1 MAAAR
6 ILIADDFP
14 ALRKGVRAILE
25 GRLGTEVCG
34 EAGDGVEAVERAI
47 ALKPDLI
54 VLDISM
60 PNMDGFEAARRILAV
75 SSDTPILLFSMNL
88 TSGHVG
94 EAKKIGCRGL
104 RLKDGTPGIFAS
116 RDRGPAP
123 RIYIFPRRWQRAEM
137 TPWHAHHADPGRK
150 NPTLKHLFVG
160 SAKAPQRGV
169 VESRFRLPDTVA
181 RRGAPCE
188 GASRGNRKGPRG

>member
-88 TSGHVG
+88 TSGR
-94 EAKKIGCRGL
+94 EAKKIGCRGCVSKTAPPESLL
-104 RLKDGTPGIFAS
+104 RAIEALLRGDTFFHEDGN
-116 RDRGPAP
+116 
-123 RIYIFPRRWQRAEM
+123 
-137 TPWHAHHADPGRK
+137 GRK
-150 NPTLKHLFVG
+150 
-160 SAKAPQRGV
+160 
-169 VESRFRLPDTVA
+169 
-181 RRGAPCE
+181 
-188 GASRGNRKGPRG
+188 

>member
-34 EAGDGVEAVERAI
+34 EAEDGVEAVERAI

-54 VLDISM
+54 VLDIPM

-88 TSGHVG
+88 TAGHVS
-94 EAKKIGCRGL
+94 EAEKIGCRGYVSKAAPQESLL
-104 RLKDGTPGIFAS
+104 RAIEALLRGDTFFHEDGN
-116 RDRGPAP
+116 
-123 RIYIFPRRWQRAEM
+123 
-137 TPWHAHHADPGRK
+137 GRK
-150 NPTLKHLFVG
+150 
-160 SAKAPQRGV
+160 
-169 VESRFRLPDTVA
+169 
-181 RRGAPCE
+181 
-188 GASRGNRKGPRG
+188 